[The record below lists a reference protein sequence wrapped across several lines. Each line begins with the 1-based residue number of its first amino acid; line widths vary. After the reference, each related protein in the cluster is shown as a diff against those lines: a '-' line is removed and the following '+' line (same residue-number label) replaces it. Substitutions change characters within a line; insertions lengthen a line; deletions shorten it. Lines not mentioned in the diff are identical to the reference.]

1 MATGEKHAAITQT
14 LALST
19 VVALAYAMGDVSTAV
34 LAGGGCLAGLL
45 IEPDLD
51 VDGITQSER
60 LLLKNI
66 LPLGIVWYILWYPY
80 AWVIPH
86 RSKVSHFPILGTL
99 GRVLHLS
106 LWVFAIAALLG
117 QADALYA
124 WLQTVPLPY
133 WAALAAGLA
142 VADVG
147 HWFADGMPS

>member
-19 VVALAYAMGDVSTAV
+19 VVAVAYAMGNVSTAV

-66 LPLGIVWYILWYPY
+66 LPLGVVWYIVWYPY
-80 AWVIPH
+80 AWVISH
-86 RSKVSHFPILGTL
+86 RSRISHFPILGTL
-99 GRVLHLS
+99 GRLLYLS
-106 LWVFAIAALLG
+106 LWVFTIAALLG
-117 QADALYA
+117 QVGALYG

-133 WAALAAGLA
+133 VAAFVAGL
-142 VADVG
+142 VIADVG
-147 HWFADGMPS
+147 HWIADGMPS